1 MIFGSS
7 ELLLVTEHMIRAVR
21 QIKAKSKNMNAKFQH
36 IAAFV
41 HSFTPKFQGK
51 LNEMPKQTYTS
62 I

>member
-7 ELLLVTEHMIRAVR
+7 MLLLVTEHMIRAVR
-21 QIKAKSKNMNAKFQH
+21 QIKAKAKVKIFQH

-41 HSFTPKFQGK
+41 HFLTPKFEGK